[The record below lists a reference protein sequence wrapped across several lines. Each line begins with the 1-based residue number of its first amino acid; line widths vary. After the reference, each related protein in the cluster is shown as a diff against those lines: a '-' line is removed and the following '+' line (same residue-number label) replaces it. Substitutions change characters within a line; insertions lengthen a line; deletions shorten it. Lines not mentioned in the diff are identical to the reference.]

1 MVSYADKLLA
11 DCGFILGSENNPPA
25 INNGCLVY
33 YYRGNDESKRNY
45 VLRIG
50 NVSIVMW
57 NGHSSITI
65 PNELIIPIAIK
76 LHEMHGLL
84 NWEDC
89 PSFSSKMVEYLGL
102 SYSCDQNPKNDDAS
116 QKEAEDEKASDDTV
130 CESKCAA
137 EESADPTTDDSA
149 DQYETRMFSAVVS
162 VPRVC
167 EAGKY
172 EHSIHVTSDNLTS
185 MQYLAMLK
193 AAVDNMR

>member
-1 MVSYADKLLA
+1 MSYADKLLA
-11 DCGFILGSENNPPA
+11 DAGFISENQNDPLA
-25 INNGCLVY
+25 SADGCFVY
-33 YYRGNDESKRNY
+33 SYRGSDETKRNY

-50 NVSIVMW
+50 NVAVVMW

-65 PNELIIPIAIK
+65 PNNLIIPIAIK
-76 LHEMHGLL
+76 LHEMHGLP

-102 SYSCDQNPKNDDAS
+102 SYRCDQNPKNNDAS
-116 QKEAEDEKASDDTV
+116 QKEVEDEKVSDDTV

-137 EESADPTTDDSA
+137 EESTDPTKDDST
-149 DQYETRMFSAVVS
+149 DQYETRMFSAIVT

-172 EHSIHVTSDNLTS
+172 EHNIHVTSDNLTS

>member
-1 MVSYADKLLA
+1 MSYADKLLA
-11 DCGFILGSENNPPA
+11 GFGFILENRNDPLA
-25 INNGCLVY
+25 INDGCLVY
-33 YYRGNDESKRNY
+33 YYRGNDESKKKY

-50 NVSIVMW
+50 NVSVVMW
-57 NGHSSITI
+57 NGNSSITI

-76 LHEMHGLL
+76 LNEMHGLL

-89 PSFSSKMVEYLGL
+89 PSFSSAMIEYLGN
-102 SYSCDQNPKNDDAS
+102 SYSGDQNPKNDDAS
-116 QKEAEDEKASDDTV
+116 QKEVEDEKVSDDTA

-137 EESADPTTDDSA
+137 EELADSTADDSA
-149 DQYETRMFSAVVS
+149 DQYETRMFTAIVS

-172 EHSIHVTSDNLTS
+172 EHNIHVTSDNLTS
-185 MQYLAMLK
+185 MQHLAMLK